1 MRPLLLST
9 TLALLTVSGCAS
21 LAERHDASRQAI
33 APQAALTLPPAFTR
47 TTAKPPMS
55 LANDPVLDALLAQV
69 SASPNVAIAQSR
81 LIEARARLDAAR
93 AGLLPSLS
101 ATASFSGG
109 SSDQASGTALTSIGP
124 SLFIPIDVFGANQS
138 RAQSARARAEEAA
151 FIKDRTAAQTR
162 ATLYELYVAL
172 RAAQAQIGVTQAN
185 QISAT
190 DSLSLAFARQRA
202 GLETGLAV
210 AQATS
215 NRDAVAARLP
225 NFQQAEVAARL
236 GIEALL
242 GKMPDTE
249 LIRLKDVK
257 PIPRFDLS
265 RVDVAP
271 DQWLVTRADLAA
283 AQRRLQAAGLEARAA
298 RRDRLPTLSLT
309 ALATQTDARRGPDGL
324 SGTGSV
330 NLLVT
335 LFDFGRLDALAR
347 ASGAIAV
354 TEANLYRQVVVNA
367 VADVETQ
374 VSRVDLGQAAIVA
387 NDANVASA
395 QDQARLA
402 RVRYTSGLSGFLDVL
417 TAERAVFEAQSA
429 AVEATRASALAEIA
443 LGLALGF

>member
-9 TLALLTVSGCAS
+9 TLALLSVSGCAS
-21 LAERHDASRQAI
+21 LGERRDASRQEI
-33 APQAALTLPPAFTR
+33 APQGTLTLPPAFTR

-124 SLFIPIDVFGANQS
+124 SLFIPIDVFGANRS
-138 RAQSARARAEEAA
+138 RALSARARAEEAA

-225 NFQQAEVAARL
+225 GFQQAEVAARL

-249 LIRLKDVK
+249 LIQLKDVK

-309 ALATQTDARRGPDGL
+309 ARATQTDARQGPDGL

-374 VSRVDLGQAAIVA
+374 ASRVDLGQAAIVA

-429 AVEATRASALAEIA
+429 AVEATRESALAEIA

>member
-1 MRPLLLST
+1 
-9 TLALLTVSGCAS
+9 
-21 LAERHDASRQAI
+21 
-33 APQAALTLPPAFTR
+33 
-47 TTAKPPMS
+47 
-55 LANDPVLDALLAQV
+55 
-69 SASPNVAIAQSR
+69 
-81 LIEARARLDAAR
+81 
-93 AGLLPSLS
+93 
-101 ATASFSGG
+101 
-109 SSDQASGTALTSIGP
+109 LTSSGP

-249 LIRLKDVK
+249 LIQLKDVK

-429 AVEATRASALAEIA
+429 AVEATRESALAEIA